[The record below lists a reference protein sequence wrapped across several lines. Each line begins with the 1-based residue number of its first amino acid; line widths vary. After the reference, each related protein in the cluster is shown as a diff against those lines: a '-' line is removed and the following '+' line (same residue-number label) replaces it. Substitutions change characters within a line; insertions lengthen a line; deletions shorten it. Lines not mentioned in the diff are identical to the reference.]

1 MKKALAL
8 KTLKEMLPDY
18 LFEIEKMERAP
29 KASLRRFLQIY
40 LIWTII
46 PAAVASILFF
56 PLGLISIIL
65 PVLAGIK
72 GVASYRAT
80 GVFTDKHTLLVQSR
94 PIFSK
99 LTHIIRKERIQGLS
113 LRQSIWMEKGGSRHL
128 NVWLKSGSTS
138 AEAYVRY
145 INQDLAIKVY
155 NWYSPSK
162 TIN

>member
-1 MKKALAL
+1 M
-8 KTLKEMLPDY
+8 
-18 LFEIEKMERAP
+18 
-29 KASLRRFLQIY
+29 QIY
-40 LIWTII
+40 LIWTVI
-46 PAAVASILFF
+46 PAIIASILFF

-65 PVLAGIK
+65 PILAGIK
-72 GVASYRAT
+72 AIASYRAT
-80 GVFTDKHTLLVQSR
+80 GVFMDKHTLLVQSR

-113 LRQSIWMEKGGSRHL
+113 YDKAFDGKGDSRHL

-145 INQDLAIKVY
+145 LNQDQAISVY